1 MARST
6 ESITDKTNVVYFRL
20 IPLLIL
26 TTLTSLVRAQI
37 KGCVIDAISE
47 EPVPMATVSYH
58 NGDWITRANEEGLF
72 TIERHEGWRL
82 FVTSVGYKGMET
94 TVNERTPNRLVIRL
108 EPESKRLDE
117 VTVLSKRR
125 TKYRRKNNP
134 AVDLMRKV
142 IAAKRRTDLH
152 NHTYFRYT
160 NYQQIVAA
168 INDLQQEDLK
178 RGLFKNRPW
187 LNEYL
192 KVSPHTGKLIL
203 PFSLEETV
211 TDRLYRKSP
220 AFEKE
225 IVQAHQVSGLTDLFQ
240 TGDIF
245 NVILK
250 EYFTD
255 IDIYDDQIRLLQNAF
270 TSPIGRD
277 AIQFYHYYITDTIN
291 VDGNSCYQVDFIP
304 SNPQDFGFRGQLFVL
319 ADSSYQVKRCDMTLP
334 KVSQVNWVEGMKCIQ
349 EFTKL
354 GNGEWVLGNDDLIV
368 ELKVTE
374 QTARGVVTRTT
385 RRSDFSFE
393 VLPDSLLHGNGAK
406 EFASH
411 HEQRD
416 SIYWR
421 RYRLMEQ
428 ITDKETMTSL
438 SNNIKHL
445 KFFPLF
451 RFTARAILENFIE
464 IGSKGHPSKFDIGP
478 VTSSISTNFY
488 DGLRMRLGGQTT
500 ANLYSHTFLKGYY
513 AFGEKSHES
522 YYDAQLIYTFN
533 SPKYLPHEFP
543 KKAITIESMHDVA
556 LPSDKFLQA
565 DKDNVFSSAKISDV
579 DKMFLYSRHL
589 IRFDYEKG
597 SGLQFFSELKSEK
610 VRPVGNITFQPIGKN
625 DNGVL
630 PSIKYS
636 EVTVGMKWA
645 PKEVYLITKQQR
657 WPLNYDTP
665 VLRLQHTVGLKGFA
679 GGQYTYNYSE
689 LEFSRC
695 FWLPLN
701 LGSID
706 TQLKCGIQWSQVPF
720 PLLIIPAA
728 NMSYFLDK
736 EAFDLINNMEFL
748 NDRYASL
755 KLGWNLNGKLFNNIP
770 LLKKLK
776 CREYFGVKCLLGGL
790 SDKNNPFISGNSR
803 SCVLMKFPEG
813 SSIMNGERPYYE
825 LSLGV
830 HNILNLIQI
839 EYIRRLSYLELPT
852 ANKHIV
858 KFAVDFKF

>member
-1 MARST
+1 M
-6 ESITDKTNVVYFRL
+6 YFRFFL
-20 IPLLIL
+20 SILL
-26 TTLTSLVRAQI
+26 TTVSCVVRAQI
-37 KGCVIDAISE
+37 TGRVIDAVSN

-58 NGDWITRANEEGLF
+58 NGDWITKANEDGTF
-72 TIERHEGWRL
+72 TIVRHEGWRL
-82 FVTSVGYKGMET
+82 LVTSVGYKGQEIA
-94 TVNERTPNRLVIRL
+94 VNTGTPNRLIIRL
-108 EPESKRLDE
+108 EPESKSLDE

-142 IAAKRRTDLH
+142 IAAKKHTDLQ
-152 NHTYFRYT
+152 NHSYFCYS

-178 RGLFKNRPW
+178 HGLFRNRHW
-187 LNEYL
+187 LNNYL

-225 IVQAHQVSGLTDLFQ
+225 IVQAHEVSGLTDLFQ

-291 VDGNSCYQVDFIP
+291 VDGIPCYQLDFIP

-354 GNGEWVLGNDDLIV
+354 DNGEWVLSHDNLIV
-368 ELKVTE
+368 EMKVTE
-374 QTARGVVTRTT
+374 QTARGVVIRTT
-385 RRSDFSFE
+385 IRSNYSFE
-393 VLPDSLLHGNGAK
+393 ELPDSLLQGNGVK

-411 HEQRD
+411 YEQRD
-416 SIYWR
+416 NTYWDR
-421 RYRLMEQ
+421 FRTEEQ
-428 ITDKETMTSL
+428 TTNKETLVSL
-438 SNNIKHL
+438 TDNIEHL
-445 KFFPLF
+445 KFFQLF

-464 IGSKGHPSKFDIGP
+464 TGSKTRPNMFDIGP
-478 VTSSISTNFY
+478 VTSSISSNFY

-500 ANLYSHTFLKGYY
+500 AKLHPHAFLKGYY
-513 AFGEKSHES
+513 AYGVKSHES
-522 YYDAQLIYTFN
+522 YYDTQFIYAFN
-533 SPKYLPHEFP
+533 NPKYLPHEFP
-543 KKAITIESMHDVA
+543 KKSVTIESMHDVA
-556 LPSDKFLQA
+556 LPSDKYLQT
-565 DKDNVFSSAKISDV
+565 DKDNVFASAKIADV
-579 DKMFLYSRHL
+579 DKMFQYSRYL
-589 IRFDYEKG
+589 IRFDYEKR
-597 SGLQFFSELKSEK
+597 SGLHFFSELKSEK
-610 VRPVGNITFQPIGKN
+610 VTPVGNIAFQNIGRN
-625 DNGVL
+625 DNDIL
-630 PSIKYS
+630 PFIKYS
-636 EVTVGMKWA
+636 EATVGLRWA

-665 VLRLQHTVGLKGFA
+665 VLRLQHTTGLKGFA
-679 GGQYTYNYSE
+679 GGQYTYNYTE
-689 LEFSRC
+689 LEFSKC

-701 LGSID
+701 LGNVE
-706 TQLKCGIQWSQVPF
+706 TQLKCGVQWNQVPF

-736 EAFDLINNMEFL
+736 EAFDLINNIEFL
-748 NDRYASL
+748 NDRYASI
-755 KLGWNLNGKLFNNIP
+755 KLGWDLNGKLFNNIP

-776 CREYFGVKCLLGGL
+776 CREYFGVKYLFGSL
-790 SDKNNPFISGNSR
+790 SDKNNPFKPENGGSSI
-803 SCVLMKFPEG
+803 LMKFPEG
-813 SSIMNGERPYYE
+813 SSIMNGERPYCE

-830 HNILNLIQI
+830 HNLFKLIQV

-852 ANKHIV
+852 SNKHVV
-858 KFAVDFKF
+858 KFSIDFKF